1 MYVVGVNFED
11 LVNITILCSD
21 HPTSLSSTKI
31 TQFFVNTFFYVN
43 VFKSTPKNVTRLH
56 LLLGCW
62 IFCHHISWSD
72 MCCKVAV
79 LWGNNYQ
86 LSLLH
91 YLFLWFLCNMC
102 LPKYMTYHLI
112 SPSSFPY
119 PISVVISSVVAS
131 HLFQPPTRVRSNTL
145 DMRAFRKF
153 LQVKVWVLVTLT

>member
-1 MYVVGVNFED
+1 MEYPCML
-11 LVNITILCSD
+11 LVWILRIWSISPFCILIIQLLCRALKLLNS
-21 HPTSLSSTKI
+21 
-31 TQFFVNTFFYVN
+31 FVNTFFYVN

-56 LLLGCW
+56 LLLGRW

-102 LPKYMTYHLI
+102 LPKYMTYHFAFTLKFSI
-112 SPSSFPY
+112 PYFCCDFFCCSFPFVSAPCQGSLQHFRY
-119 PISVVISSVVAS
+119 ESVS
-131 HLFQPPTRVRSNTL
+131 
-145 DMRAFRKF
+145 
-153 LQVKVWVLVTLT
+153 